1 MNPKACRIIADHLRG
16 ACFLISEGIIPGN
29 VDRGYILRRLIRRTV
44 RYSRILNLKELWY
57 KNPVEKIITKYSVV
71 YPELK
76 SNEEKILT
84 VWQNEEE
91 KFSKA
96 LSRGLKE
103 FEKLIER
110 GKRQGK
116 NLISGREAFNLY
128 ESYGFPLELT
138 EEMAKEKGIIVD
150 KLGFKKSLKEHQ
162 KISRFGAEKKFG
174 GHGIIQDPKFKS
186 QNSKVIQLHTATH
199 LLQSALRQVLGPE
212 VKQMGSDINEERLR
226 FDFSF
231 PRKLTK
237 EEIQRIENLVNQKI
251 KENLKIEREEMKL
264 EDALSSGALAFF
276 KEQYPE
282 KVSVYKIFNPK
293 TNEVFSKEICA
304 GPHIERTGVLGKFKI
319 KKEESSGAGVRRI
332 KATIIM

>member
-1 MNPKACRIIADHLRG
+1 M
-16 ACFLISEGIIPGN
+16 
-29 VDRGYILRRLIRRTV
+29 
-44 RYSRILNLKELWY
+44 
-57 KNPVEKIITKYSVV
+57 
-71 YPELK
+71 
-76 SNEEKILT
+76 
-84 VWQNEEE
+84 
-91 KFSKA
+91 
-96 LSRGLKE
+96 
-103 FEKLIER
+103 
-110 GKRQGK
+110 
-116 NLISGREAFNLY
+116 
-128 ESYGFPLELT
+128 
-138 EEMAKEKGIIVD
+138 
-150 KLGFKKSLKEHQ
+150 
-162 KISRFGAEKKFG
+162 
-174 GHGIIQDPKFKS
+174 
-186 QNSKVIQLHTATH
+186 
-199 LLQSALRQVLGPE
+199 QSALRQVLGPE